1 MNRLLVAAAAAAAIA
16 LPAAAAT
23 ATANPQR
30 AAAAGK
36 FIVVFAPPKN
46 SDEQILVSLLKQ
58 AQMPLVF
65 SELTKHMILPR
76 NITISVQG
84 GDAGPYYSP
93 QDADDRPQP
102 PVLGARAQRTGS
114 DRSTRRSK
122 PYDIGYHFAELEY
135 FVLFHEV
142 GHALVDQ
149 WDIPVLGREED
160 AVDAF
165 STIFMTEIVKRG
177 DFALAGAEF
186 FLDLDKLT
194 GANGQL
200 DFADEHSFNK
210 QRAYSIACWVYGSD
224 PAKWSTTNLKTFLPA
239 ARRVRCADEYR
250 KLKKA
255 WFGLLKPHLRASRR
269 SR

>member
-1 MNRLLVAAAAAAAIA
+1 MKRLALLVALAAA
-16 LPAAAAT
+16 L
-23 ATANPQR
+23 
-30 AAAAGK
+30 AAGAASAAPQSGR
-36 FIVVFAPPKN
+36 FVVVFAPPHN
-46 SDEQILVSLLKQ
+46 ADEKILVSLLEQ

-65 SELTKHMILPR
+65 SELSQHMKLTR

-84 GDAGPYYSP
+84 GNAGPYYNPKTSTI
-93 QDADDRPQP
+93 
-102 PVLGARAQRTGS
+102 VLNHSFSALALNYWFKKYPKA
-114 DRSTRRSK
+114 K
-122 PYDIGYHFAELEY
+122 PYDIGYRFAELVY

-186 FLDLDKLT
+186 FLDVDKLT
-194 GANGQL
+194 GAAGHLN
-200 DFADEHSFNK
+200 FADEHSFNK

-224 PAKWSTTNLKTFLPA
+224 PVKWSQTNLKTFLPP

-250 KLKKA
+250 KLKKS
-255 WFGLLKPHLRASRR
+255 WFGLLKPHLR
-269 SR
+269 

>member
-1 MNRLLVAAAAAAAIA
+1 
-16 LPAAAAT
+16 
-23 ATANPQR
+23 
-30 AAAAGK
+30 
-36 FIVVFAPPKN
+36 
-46 SDEQILVSLLKQ
+46 
-58 AQMPLVF
+58 MPLVF

-84 GDAGPYYSP
+84 GKAGPYYNP
-93 QDADDRPQP
+93 RTRTI
-102 PVLGARAQRTGS
+102 VLNHPFSALALNYWFKKYPKA
-114 DRSTRRSK
+114 K

-149 WDIPVLGREED
+149 WNIPVLGREED

-194 GANGQL
+194 GAGRQAELRRRALVQQAARVL
-200 DFADEHSFNK
+200 DRVLGLRERPGEVVADEPARRSC
-210 QRAYSIACWVYGSD
+210 RRLAAC
-224 PAKWSTTNLKTFLPA
+224 A
-239 ARRVRCADEYR
+239 ARMST
-250 KLKKA
+250 
-255 WFGLLKPHLRASRR
+255 GS
-269 SR
+269 